1 MTTGNRKQK
10 AWLMKLG
17 NTIFISSSQFP
28 TLYGLLI
35 TAIFPIKAGG
45 ASYTVLY
52 PPSLPS
58 RNLHVPSRLDN
69 DSRAHFQHPPTV
81 TIAIFPF
88 SLMPTLQPLGGG
100 CYITFVPG
108 PTGPLPLQI
117 ISASAMGGSPHQTS
131 TRHMLSSLPV
141 RENNSCPFH
150 LIGCTCCSCSTQ
162 TRSKF
167 KFYSR
172 QLEHFCSFTS
182 GIAMFLIANI
192 HFKDK

>member
-1 MTTGNRKQK
+1 MTMGKVRWTEGGGGNRKQK

-35 TAIFPIKAGG
+35 TATFPIKAGG

-69 DSRAHFQHPPTV
+69 DSHAHFQHPPTV

-100 CYITFVPG
+100 CYIIEHLFQALQG
-108 PTGPLPLQI
+108 PFLYRSFQHLQWVDLPTKQVLHI
-117 ISASAMGGSPHQTS
+117 
-131 TRHMLSSLPV
+131 
-141 RENNSCPFH
+141 C
-150 LIGCTCCSCSTQ
+150 
-162 TRSKF
+162 
-167 KFYSR
+167 
-172 QLEHFCSFTS
+172 
-182 GIAMFLIANI
+182 
-192 HFKDK
+192 